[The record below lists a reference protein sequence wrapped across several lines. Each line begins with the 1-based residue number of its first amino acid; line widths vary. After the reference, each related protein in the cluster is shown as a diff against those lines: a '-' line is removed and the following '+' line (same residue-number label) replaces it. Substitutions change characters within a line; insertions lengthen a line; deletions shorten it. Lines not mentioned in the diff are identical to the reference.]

1 MEINLQFI
9 INIAPIVLLIIIIF
23 QLKEFRD
30 TWWKEW
36 IAGNMNKSKEFS
48 DQMTGVTEKFEGLNN
63 RFETL
68 ERLVRER
75 TLRNKD

>member
-9 INIAPIVLLIIIIF
+9 IDIAPIVLLIIIII

-36 IAGNMNKSKEFS
+36 IAKN
-48 DQMTGVTEKFEGLNN
+48 V
-63 RFETL
+63 L
-68 ERLVRER
+68 ESRER
-75 TLRNKD
+75 NRD

>member
-9 INIAPIVLLIIIIF
+9 IDIAPIVLLIIIII

-36 IAGNMNKSKEFS
+36 IAGNMNKSKELI
-48 DQMTGVTEKFEGLNN
+48 DQMTGVAEKFEGLNK
-63 RFETL
+63 RFDWL
-68 ERLVRER
+68 DKKLDR
-75 TLRNKD
+75 